1 MHTSYEIKYI
11 KLYIVKS
18 KIYIRNY
25 KKIIYLIINVKN
37 NIKND

>member
-1 MHTSYEIKYI
+1 MFVYTSYEIKYI

-25 KKIIYLIINVKN
+25 
-37 NIKND
+37 IKLFI